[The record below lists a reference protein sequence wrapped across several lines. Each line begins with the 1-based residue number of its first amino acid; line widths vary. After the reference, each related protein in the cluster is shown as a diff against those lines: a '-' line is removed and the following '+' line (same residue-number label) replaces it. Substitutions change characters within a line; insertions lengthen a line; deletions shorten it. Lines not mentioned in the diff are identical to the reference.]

1 MATQMNLSQIYETEK
16 LEGLKRLAEQVGCS
30 WRYLYQCATH
40 RKTISPELA
49 QRCIAA
55 DARLSLDDIYCHLRA
70 GESAAPAEQA
80 AA

>member
-1 MATQMNLSQIYETEK
+1 MNLSQIYETEK

-55 DARLSLDDIYCHLRA
+55 DGRLSLDDIYAHLRA
-70 GESAAPAEQA
+70 EQITTTEQA